1 MKHFW
6 GLSVLIAALSGC
18 GGGGGGGSDGSNLA
32 GDTGGKI
39 TVEQTSYSITTD
51 GSNSHYWLDIPLNV
65 TLPDSTQVIYT

>member
-32 GDTGGKI
+32 GGMQGIDI
-39 TVEQTSYSITTD
+39 RWSSVEQWVAWTM
-51 GSNSHYWLDIPLNV
+51 
-65 TLPDSTQVIYT
+65 